1 MILDIKYASQTK
13 RYEVNMHYGSS
24 SYNGIEIGDLV
35 VLMSGQA
42 EPYEVLA
49 MQPGGMLDCQGQ
61 TARHK
66 YQASALMVIK
76 SRKETLLASA
86 NRRSTGADRHVAD
99 VVDMR
104 EQLER
109 QRFLYIEALIDQESA
124 CRRRLDAARGELV
137 ALEEIRRVLQLKSM
151 FSRNL
156 GNVGEISVSD
166 VEAKI
171 DKVKKDVEKISE
183 IINFIHT
190 RVIRT
195 RP

>member
-1 MILDIKYASQTK
+1 
-13 RYEVNMHYGSS
+13 MHYGMS

-35 VLMSGQA
+35 VLTGGQA
-42 EPYEVLA
+42 EPYIVMA

-61 TARHK
+61 TGRYK

-76 SRKETLLASA
+76 SQHETLLASA
-86 NRRSTGADRHVAD
+86 NKRSTGAERHVED
-99 VVDMR
+99 VLDMK

-124 CRRRLDAARGELV
+124 CRHRLAAARGEMV
-137 ALEEIRRVLQLKSM
+137 VLEEIIRVLQLKSI

-166 VEAKI
+166 VEAKLA
-171 DKVKKDVEKISE
+171 KVKKDVAKISE
-183 IINFIHT
+183 TIDFIHM